1 MTIKSPD
8 PSDIGSIFGSSEVAE
23 QYQRGKAQRDKVNA
37 AANEMMLNLADLR
50 PGNRVSMW
58 RPAQGTKRLWLLGA
72 LDRRG
77 MFWPRTFLPA
87 CSSSHPMRHGRRD
100 S

>member
-1 MTIKSPD
+1 MTNKSPD
-8 PSDIGSIFGSSEVAE
+8 ASETGSIFESGEVAE
-23 QYQRGKAQRDKVNA
+23 QWQRGKVQRDEVNTV
-37 AANEMMLNLADLR
+37 ANEMMLNLADLR

-58 RPAQGTKRLWLLGA
+58 RPAQGTKRLWLLDA
-72 LDRRG
+72 LDRRV
-77 MFWPRTFLPA
+77 MYWPRTFLPA